1 MKSLLEKEFKYYLE
15 HQQEFVKKYKGKFLA
30 FKNQELLGVFNS
42 ELEAFEEISKKYKLG
57 TFLIQRCEP
66 GVDSYTQTYHS
77 RVVFT

>member
-30 FKNQELLGVFNS
+30 FKNQERLGVFNS